1 MYCIEGQLVASGQ
14 LLLAGVPGSH
24 YRLLLDDFG
33 YGSSGTKWRFGCPAL
48 NTSKC
53 QTISDRTDQRI
64 SANCRTDPMG
74 ILQLDGLYLGV
85 DNLPTTI
92 IWGAARRLFRD
103 PIQSQG
109 GDLYVLWGGAMHAAS
124 GAASCRQESRVP
136 AYHSISTQILSQ
148 TAGES
153 PLMAI
158 TIATSRMSRSGPN
171 RSRIG
176 FPECSVTHAVHTT
189 EGGQTGFTWGGAKL
203 AGRGW
208 QSGIG
213 ARPFSCPLS
222 WRKQLWTYR

>member
-74 ILQLDGLYLGV
+74 ILQLDGLYLDV

-109 GDLYVLWGGAMHAAS
+109 NDRVMTCMSSGEARCMPLQEPLHA
-124 GAASCRQESRVP
+124 GRNPEYLRITPCLRKSCRKRRAS
-136 AYHSISTQILSQ
+136 HL
-148 TAGES
+148 
-153 PLMAI
+153 LWL
-158 TIATSRMSRSGPN
+158 SRSPRPGCPAVA
-171 RSRIG
+171 RTGRVLA
-176 FPECSVTHAVHTT
+176 FQSV
-189 EGGQTGFTWGGAKL
+189 L
-203 AGRGW
+203 
-208 QSGIG
+208 
-213 ARPFSCPLS
+213 
-222 WRKQLWTYR
+222 